1 MHSPAI
7 YDTMHEWPVPPE
19 FQTFPVVDDD
29 GTASLWPRN
38 SPDGMVRPLPSQKT
52 DVLWQLHCP
61 DKCMP
66 PVAIPEPMTAR
77 LLQRS
82 VRAAFTKMPRMKR
95 DAPYAGCAQAG
106 REPSDSP
113 PSHAV
118 VPDLQ
123 PSSPMSAKSTDSPR
137 RGPDTPVDT
146 PINCPRPLASP
157 LLEEMF
163 RGLNLSAYD
172 SDPASPVQR
181 CAMFPGPEARDE
193 EMPLGLYVDG
203 DLQEQQLQDH
213 SGMSLDGLGEGFG
226 YLQNMDVQ
234 QEQLP
239 TPPQSA
245 STTDFP
251 TSAFTFE
258 PAHAPMPGFPSEPV
272 PGFPSEPVP
281 GFPSVPVPGFP
292 SQSMH
297 AFDHPHVPA
306 YDFSLFDF
314 SSVDEPAPPF
324 TPSTSAPSSGSA
336 YTPTDSSEHSSMG
349 VDSCSVGAE
358 YSSGSVCHSSSNGD
372 HSSFGDNHS
381 STGNGRSPVH
391 AAPPSGVEK
400 PTPPL
405 AYPTMPSILPPAP
418 SAPTAMAVESNS
430 AMAVDKAPSKAKASA
445 TLPSPP
451 VSPTTPNASRKGKRR
466 ATRKAAKPTDDD
478 DDYQETSASASG
490 DDEDADSYEDDS
502 PAPSSSKRQ
511 KKSPKAATKSKSKGK
526 AKEGPPIFCP
536 FRDYGCMSTFTRP
549 GDVKRHIL
557 ETSKHPIAEL
567 SPDALRMF
575 KIKGTLGGKA
585 RCPECGR
592 QLSRKDA
599 LMRHLERS
607 ACGRRRKLDR
617 TYVQVP
623 VTAQECE
630 KALPPKSN

>member
-1 MHSPAI
+1 MPWRSPHFREFNHVYTWHVFACDMTAVQQEALHVRTNYNPTPTYATQGEAAAFSPGFSLPARPVPHSPAI
-7 YDTMHEWPVPPE
+7 YDTMHEWPVPEE

-52 DVLWQLHCP
+52 DVIWQLHCP

-95 DAPYAGCAQAG
+95 DAPYAGYAQAG

-123 PSSPMSAKSTDSPR
+123 PSSPMSVKSTDSPR

-157 LLEEMF
+157 LLEEML
-163 RGLNLSAYD
+163 RGLNLSEYD
-172 SDPASPVQR
+172 SEPASPVQR

-213 SGMSLDGLGEGFG
+213 SDMSLDGLGEGFG

-239 TPPQSA
+239 TPPRSA

-258 PAHAPMPGFPSEPV
+258 PAHAPMPGFPSEPA
-272 PGFPSEPVP
+272 PGFPA
-281 GFPSVPVPGFP
+281 
-292 SQSMH
+292 QSMH
-297 AFDHPHVPA
+297 AFDHSHVSA
-306 YDFSLFDF
+306 FDFSLFDF

-349 VDSCSVGAE
+349 VDSSNAARGFPNNAIDPAPCP
-358 YSSGSVCHSSSNGD
+358 VCAYRDGRRQ
-372 HSSFGDNHS
+372 
-381 STGNGRSPVH
+381 STLQGQSQRH
-391 AAPPSGVEK
+391 AALAAGV
-400 PTPPL
+400 
-405 AYPTMPSILPPAP
+405 SH
-418 SAPTAMAVESNS
+418 
-430 AMAVDKAPSKAKASA
+430 D
-445 TLPSPP
+445 
-451 VSPTTPNASRKGKRR
+451 
-466 ATRKAAKPTDDD
+466 
-478 DDYQETSASASG
+478 
-490 DDEDADSYEDDS
+490 
-502 PAPSSSKRQ
+502 
-511 KKSPKAATKSKSKGK
+511 
-526 AKEGPPIFCP
+526 
-536 FRDYGCMSTFTRP
+536 
-549 GDVKRHIL
+549 
-557 ETSKHPIAEL
+557 
-567 SPDALRMF
+567 
-575 KIKGTLGGKA
+575 
-585 RCPECGR
+585 PEC
-592 QLSRKDA
+592 
-599 LMRHLERS
+599 
-607 ACGRRRKLDR
+607 
-617 TYVQVP
+617 
-623 VTAQECE
+623 
-630 KALPPKSN
+630 LPQG